1 VYVLLRINGFLL
13 DFFDSLEMLFD
24 VRRERIE
31 EVEMQEL
38 DPESL

>member
-1 VYVLLRINGFLL
+1 MYVLLRIKGFLL
-13 DFFDSLEMLFD
+13 DLFDSLEMLFD